1 MSAWNR
7 LDTESDL
14 FVLTG
19 LLFEWLEHLRTPVI
33 GKDAMTYVVIHCD
46 DIEKAMSKVNIKN
59 LSKGKNQQ
67 NYILLLSLQH
77 KTKSNGCFLYFQISI
92 STAFILEYLIRF
104 LARIKPS
111 LSDEDVEDLMRRF
124 SASLTHQSVIIRE
137 MEHPFTKK
145 FNRLRG
151 GTEESMMKF
160 MMKLYRMVGGGS
172 VTSNSSGK
180 FVTIQNSVFPTYNI
194 NLTKF

>member
-1 MSAWNR
+1 M
-7 LDTESDL
+7 
-14 FVLTG
+14 
-19 LLFEWLEHLRTPVI
+19 
-33 GKDAMTYVVIHCD
+33 KDI
-46 DIEKAMSKVNIKN
+46 IFQ
-59 LSKGKNQQ
+59 L
-67 NYILLLSLQH
+67 
-77 KTKSNGCFLYFQISI
+77 QISI
-92 STAFILEYLIRF
+92 STAFIMEYLIRF

-137 MEHPFTKK
+137 IEHPFNKK

-172 VTSNSSGK
+172 VTSTSSGK
-180 FVTIQNSVFPTYNI
+180 FVASSLSVLRTYNI
-194 NLTKF
+194 FIKFCYNSLNLVVYTYPS

>member
-1 MSAWNR
+1 M
-7 LDTESDL
+7 
-14 FVLTG
+14 
-19 LLFEWLEHLRTPVI
+19 
-33 GKDAMTYVVIHCD
+33 
-46 DIEKAMSKVNIKN
+46 
-59 LSKGKNQQ
+59 
-67 NYILLLSLQH
+67 
-77 KTKSNGCFLYFQISI
+77 
-92 STAFILEYLIRF
+92 EYLIRF

-137 MEHPFTKK
+137 IEHPFNKK

-172 VTSNSSGK
+172 VTSTSSGK
-180 FVTIQNSVFPTYNI
+180 FIQVYILYFLPTIFNSLNI
-194 NLTKF
+194 DLYKIPS

>member
-1 MSAWNR
+1 M
-7 LDTESDL
+7 
-14 FVLTG
+14 
-19 LLFEWLEHLRTPVI
+19 
-33 GKDAMTYVVIHCD
+33 
-46 DIEKAMSKVNIKN
+46 
-59 LSKGKNQQ
+59 
-67 NYILLLSLQH
+67 
-77 KTKSNGCFLYFQISI
+77 
-92 STAFILEYLIRF
+92 EYLIRF

-194 NLTKF
+194 NFAKF

>member
-1 MSAWNR
+1 MEFYSCLKENR
-7 LDTESDL
+7 
-14 FVLTG
+14 
-19 LLFEWLEHLRTPVI
+19 
-33 GKDAMTYVVIHCD
+33 MN
-46 DIEKAMSKVNIKN
+46 DIT
-59 LSKGKNQQ
+59 
-67 NYILLLSLQH
+67 LQ
-77 KTKSNGCFLYFQISI
+77 FQISI
-92 STAFILEYLIRF
+92 STAFIMEYLIRF

-137 MEHPFTKK
+137 MEHPFNKK

-172 VTSNSSGK
+172 VTSTSSGK
-180 FVTIQNSVFPTYNI
+180 FVTSLHSLFPTSNI
-194 NLTKF
+194 

>member
-1 MSAWNR
+1 M
-7 LDTESDL
+7 
-14 FVLTG
+14 
-19 LLFEWLEHLRTPVI
+19 
-33 GKDAMTYVVIHCD
+33 
-46 DIEKAMSKVNIKN
+46 
-59 LSKGKNQQ
+59 
-67 NYILLLSLQH
+67 
-77 KTKSNGCFLYFQISI
+77 
-92 STAFILEYLIRF
+92 EYLIRF

-137 MEHPFTKK
+137 IEHPFNKK

-172 VTSNSSGK
+172 VTSTSSGK
-180 FVTIQNSVFPTYNI
+180 FVASSLSVFRTYNI
-194 NLTKF
+194 FTKSKIK

>member
-1 MSAWNR
+1 M
-7 LDTESDL
+7 
-14 FVLTG
+14 
-19 LLFEWLEHLRTPVI
+19 H
-33 GKDAMTYVVIHCD
+33 
-46 DIEKAMSKVNIKN
+46 
-59 LSKGKNQQ
+59 
-67 NYILLLSLQH
+67 
-77 KTKSNGCFLYFQISI
+77 FQISI

-137 MEHPFTKK
+137 MEHPFGKK

-172 VTSNSSGK
+172 VTSTSSGK
-180 FVTIQNSVFPTYNI
+180 FVTSLHFVSHLQ
-194 NLTKF
+194 